1 MQILC
6 AMVFSAGGF
15 FFFFFFFFGG
25 GGGGVLGA
33 MENFPKSRT
42 GNDGIGGGDIK
53 KESVKN
59 VMFSFSV

>member
-1 MQILC
+1 MHANFVRHGFQRGC
-6 AMVFSAGGF
+6 F
-15 FFFFFFFFGG
+15 FFFFFFWGG
-25 GGGGVLGA
+25 GGGGVGA

-42 GNDGIGGGDIK
+42 ENDGIGGGDIK